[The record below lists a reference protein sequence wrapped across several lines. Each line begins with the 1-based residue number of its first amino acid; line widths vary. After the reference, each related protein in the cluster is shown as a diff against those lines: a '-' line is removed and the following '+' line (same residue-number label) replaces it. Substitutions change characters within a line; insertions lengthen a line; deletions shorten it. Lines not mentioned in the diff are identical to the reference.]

1 MCWDLTEKKFV
12 ALKVVK
18 SASHYTG
25 GAKDLTQK
33 IHIIETE
40 KVAKLSSN
48 PGSYFSI
55 IFAQKPLWT
64 R

>member
-40 KVAKLSSN
+40 KVAKLSSD
-48 PGSYFSI
+48 PGAF
-55 IFAQKPLWT
+55 
-64 R
+64 